1 MDALPGIFDLGQSV
15 KGNQYIYKM
24 KTEEMNYN
32 EDSLKQLLG
41 QVSTIDNAYKI
52 VKQNTGE
59 DFNLFQILGM
69 ETAEVKTHSKFLA
82 ELLNPN
88 GSHLQGDTFL
98 KLFIEYLNNV
108 QFIEEKENISSLK
121 GNQIELNSENAK
133 VQVEKYI
140 GKKTET
146 DGGRIDITIEDN
158 GKNLICIENKIY
170 AGEQDKQMLRYAT
183 FGEKYPKCHL
193 FFLTLWGN
201 ETTTNEDKK
210 VYSISYKTHIIE
222 WLELCKKEAVNL
234 PILRETIGQYINLIR
249 KLTHQTTNKNMEK
262 EIQNLILKN
271 IEEAKIISDNY
282 AKAQLS
288 LFSKIFESVLSE
300 VEPFIKENNWTVC
313 EVKNAENEKS
323 NGEFYFKP
331 IFYRG
336 TDWKMGIAG
345 FNPFVG
351 HIEFKQKIQIGIWG
365 FKAKQDYFLK
375 FLSNNH
381 NLKLGWWND
390 YILISD
396 FGEFESKLTNP
407 ILIKHLMN
415 KGTDDFVNHIVTEFK
430 EYFKTHKDN
439 FEEMVNDIQG
449 R

>member
-1 MDALPGIFDLGQSV
+1 
-15 KGNQYIYKM
+15 
-24 KTEEMNYN
+24 MNYN

-82 ELLNPN
+82 ELLNPK
-88 GSHLQGDTFL
+88 GSHMQGVTFL
-98 KLFIEYLNNV
+98 QLFIDYLNQLKVTDDIPFLPKSHKVALKPENSNV
-108 QFIEEKENISSLK
+108 QIER
-121 GNQIELNSENAK
+121 
-133 VQVEKYI
+133 YI
-140 GKKTET
+140 GRKNE
-146 DGGRIDITIEDN
+146 DEGGRIDITIEDTN
-158 GKNLICIENKIY
+158 RNLICIENKIY
-170 AGEQDKQMLRYAT
+170 AKEKDKQMLRYGNFADASSSIN
-183 FGEKYPKCHL
+183 HL

-201 ETTTNEDKK
+201 EPGTNDEKT
-210 VYSISYKTHIIE
+210 VYSISYKKHIIE
-222 WLELCKKEAVNL
+222 WLKVCKKEAVNL
-234 PILRETIGQYINLIR
+234 PILRETISQYINLIK

-313 EVKNAENEKS
+313 EVKNPENEKS
-323 NGEFYFKP
+323 KGEFYFKP
-331 IFYRG
+331 IFYKG

-381 NLKLGWWND
+381 NLKIGWWND

-415 KGTDDFVNHIVTEFK
+415 EGTDGFVNHIVKEFK

-439 FEEMVNDIQG
+439 FEEMVNDIQ
-449 R
+449 